1 MFKNKTFGWAITGSF
16 CTIPE
21 VYEKIEEV
29 VAENANVM
37 PIISEKV
44 ANTDT
49 RVGPSSKIIKKLEE
63 ITGNDVIKN
72 MNNAEP
78 IGPKKMFD
86 LLIIAPCTGSSIA
99 RLNCGITD
107 SSVLMA
113 AKAHLRNNR
122 PVVIG
127 VSTNDGLSTNAR
139 NIGDLLNKKNIYFVP
154 FGQDDPKGKPNSL
167 KFDNEKITD
176 TIYRFTCKSPEI
188 VKEAVAGQFINVQ
201 VSDSPITPMLKRPI
215 SIHNIDKKNKTI
227 EFIFQVRGKGTEML
241 AAKKKGEKLCILGPL
256 GSGFV
261 LWDFKNVAIVGG
273 GIGIFPL
280 YELAKAAGEDGGKV
294 TTYLGFRDKNA
305 VILEDEFKEVSDNLI
320 IATDNGTYGEK
331 GYVTDY
337 LLKDLAAQK
346 DGIEKFDA
354 IFACGP
360 KPMLSVIKKMASDYD
375 IYCEVSLE
383 ERMGCAIGAC
393 MGCSVRLE
401 TEDGSVQYAR
411 VCKDGPVFDAT
422 TVLL

>member
-176 TIYRFTCKSPEI
+176 TIKQALSGKQI
-188 VKEAVAGQFINVQ
+188 Q
-201 VSDSPITPMLKRPI
+201 PII
-215 SIHNIDKKNKTI
+215 S
-227 EFIFQVRGKGTEML
+227 
-241 AAKKKGEKLCILGPL
+241 
-256 GSGFV
+256 
-261 LWDFKNVAIVGG
+261 
-273 GIGIFPL
+273 
-280 YELAKAAGEDGGKV
+280 
-294 TTYLGFRDKNA
+294 
-305 VILEDEFKEVSDNLI
+305 
-320 IATDNGTYGEK
+320 
-331 GYVTDY
+331 
-337 LLKDLAAQK
+337 
-346 DGIEKFDA
+346 
-354 IFACGP
+354 
-360 KPMLSVIKKMASDYD
+360 
-375 IYCEVSLE
+375 
-383 ERMGCAIGAC
+383 
-393 MGCSVRLE
+393 
-401 TEDGSVQYAR
+401 
-411 VCKDGPVFDAT
+411 
-422 TVLL
+422 